1 MNGAMSICRVSSG
14 KDRKMGNKKV
24 WFVTGCSK
32 GLGKALVEELLAQ
45 GYPVIGTSRSRESL
59 EKIFGA
65 ESGNFLPLAMNV
77 KEETDVKKAVESG
90 LAKFGRIDVAVNNAG
105 FTHLATIEEMSDADA
120 REEFD
125 INVFGLLN
133 VTRNVLPVMRKQQSG
148 HIFNVSSLGAYNVG
162 PLSGI
167 YCATKHAV
175 KAISETLAQEV
186 KEFGIHVTDVKPGFM
201 RTEFFGSS
209 YKTTAPEGSPYQ
221 HLYDEN
227 MEFYM
232 GQNGNQIGDPNKAAK
247 LYIQVAEMENPYE
260 SLPMGTDCCDGI
272 HDICADTVKL
282 MEDMRSVAEST
293 NY

>member
-1 MNGAMSICRVSSG
+1 MS
-14 KDRKMGNKKV
+14 KKV
-24 WFVTGCSK
+24 WLVTGCSK
-32 GLGKALVEELLAQ
+32 GLGKALVEELITQ
-45 GYPVIGTSRSRESL
+45 GYPVAGTSRSKESL
-59 EKIFGA
+59 EKNIGA
-65 ESGNFLPLAMNV
+65 ESELFLPLSMNV
-77 KEETDVKKAVESG
+77 KDEADVKKAVASATE
-90 LAKFGRIDVAVNNAG
+90 KFGRIDVVVNNAG

-125 INVFGLLN
+125 INVFGTLN
-133 VTRNVLPVMRKQQSG
+133 VIRSVLPQMRAQGSG

-209 YKTTAPEGSPYQ
+209 YKTTAPEGSPYK

-232 GQNGNQIGDPNKAAK
+232 GQNGNQAGDPKKAAQ
-247 LYIQVAEMENPYE
+247 LYIKTAEMEDPYE

-272 HDICADTVKL
+272 RDICANTVKL
-282 MEDMRSVAEST
+282 MDEMRSVAETT
-293 NY
+293 NF

>member
-1 MNGAMSICRVSSG
+1 MS
-14 KDRKMGNKKV
+14 KKV
-24 WFVTGCSK
+24 WLVTGCSK
-32 GLGKALVEELLAQ
+32 GLGRALVDELIAQ
-45 GYPVIGTSRSRESL
+45 GYSVIGASRSKEGL
-59 EKIFGA
+59 ENIFGE
-65 ESGNFLPLAMNV
+65 ESECFLPVAMNV
-77 KEETDVKKAVESG
+77 KDETDVKRAIESG
-90 LAKFGRIDVAVNNAG
+90 FTKFGRIDVVVNNAG
-105 FTHLATIEEMSDADA
+105 FTHLATVEEMSDMDA

-133 VTRNVLPVMRKQQSG
+133 VIRNVLPIMRKQQSG

-209 YKTTAPEGSPYQ
+209 YKTTAPTGSPYK

-232 GQNGNQIGDPNKAAK
+232 GQNGRQIGDPQKAAK
-247 LYIQVAEMENPYE
+247 LYIKTAEMENPYE

-272 HDICADTVKL
+272 HDICAGTVKL
-282 MEDMRSVAEST
+282 MEDMRSVAETT